1 MEYDSKYL
9 QFQLVS
15 CGDWWAGDRDSN
27 GMEGLPLSYLDI
39 KSLSQWGPDLSGD
52 LSCVH
57 CTALSTHFSQNKMEQ
72 HFPSVR
78 TKDLNIYS
86 SFSYQTSW
94 EIMNILA
101 NILFDSRNHWGLTRI
116 SIFYF
121 PLRPTFAGRWQQLYL
136 LSLLLDI
143 LMFTLT
149 FMTSKTCR
157 AHLDVY
163 GWRIEEP
170 GLKLPHSGYKSSIFK
185 TLSLWRC
192 LYLFSLIKVLT
203 VLMNNTKIISTPTR
217 GQWLGHI
224 HGLAPNVKIW

>member
-1 MEYDSKYL
+1 
-9 QFQLVS
+9 
-15 CGDWWAGDRDSN
+15 
-27 GMEGLPLSYLDI
+27 MEGLPLSYLDI

-121 PLRPTFAGRWQQLYL
+121 PLRPTFAGRWAAV
-136 LSLLLDI
+136 LSAL
-143 LMFTLT
+143 
-149 FMTSKTCR
+149 S
-157 AHLDVY
+157 AAGHSDVY
-163 GWRIEEP
+163 SNFYDIKNLSGSFGCVRVENKRTRI
-170 GLKLPHSGYKSSIFK
+170 KITSHSGYKSSIFK

-217 GQWLGHI
+217 EQWLGHI
-224 HGLAPNVKIW
+224 HGLASNVKIR

>member
-1 MEYDSKYL
+1 
-9 QFQLVS
+9 
-15 CGDWWAGDRDSN
+15 
-27 GMEGLPLSYLDI
+27 MEGLPLSYLDI

-72 HFPSVR
+72 HLPSGR

-143 LMFTLT
+143 LMFTQT

-163 GWRIEEP
+163 GWRIKEP
-170 GLKLPHSGYKSSIFK
+170 GLKLPHTVDIKAVFSKHCHCGAVYIYF
-185 TLSLWRC
+185 LW
-192 LYLFSLIKVLT
+192 
-203 VLMNNTKIISTPTR
+203 
-217 GQWLGHI
+217 
-224 HGLAPNVKIW
+224 

>member
-1 MEYDSKYL
+1 
-9 QFQLVS
+9 
-15 CGDWWAGDRDSN
+15 
-27 GMEGLPLSYLDI
+27 MEGLPLSYLDI

-72 HFPSVR
+72 HLPSGR

-94 EIMNILA
+94 EIMNISA
-101 NILFDSRNHWGLTRI
+101 NIRLNKSLETDGELAFSLFSVAYICWQMAAALSALSAAGHSDVYSNFYDIKNLSGSFGCVRVENKRTRI
-116 SIFYF
+116 KI
-121 PLRPTFAGRWQQLYL
+121 
-136 LSLLLDI
+136 
-143 LMFTLT
+143 
-149 FMTSKTCR
+149 TS
-157 AHLDVY
+157 
-163 GWRIEEP
+163 
-170 GLKLPHSGYKSSIFK
+170 HSWYKSSIFK

-192 LYLFSLIKVLT
+192 LYLFSLIQVLT

-224 HGLAPNVKIW
+224 HGLASNVKIR